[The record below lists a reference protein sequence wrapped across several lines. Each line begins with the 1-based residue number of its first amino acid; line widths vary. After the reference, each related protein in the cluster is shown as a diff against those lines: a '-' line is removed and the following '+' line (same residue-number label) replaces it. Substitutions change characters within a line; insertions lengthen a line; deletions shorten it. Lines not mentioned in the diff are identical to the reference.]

1 MIKYQSQLDKMFK
14 KPLLYAVFII
24 LFSCS
29 VANVSA
35 VGVGVSPAN
44 MTFDSHV
51 GITGFQSL
59 FVINDGQSISDYR
72 VYVDDKYVDWFT
84 ISPNNFTLQPG
95 EHKEVIIGLKPP
107 ISANG
112 DYEMKAYVIASAPSS
127 DFEVGSGIKIPVKI
141 NVSNKGLF
149 YASGAILVLAVG
161 MILTGTRWR
170 KKRRQN
176 RVDLNTAEIR
186 IADTAV
192 ASSVVD
198 EFDNRDANSDYDLE
212 EENNNLSSK

>member
-1 MIKYQSQLDKMFK
+1 MFK
-14 KPLLYAVFII
+14 KPLLSTVFII
-24 LFSCS
+24 IFICS

-59 FVINDGQSISDYR
+59 FVINDGESVSDYR
-72 VYVDDKYVDWFT
+72 VYVDDKYVDWFS

-107 ISANG
+107 ISASGN
-112 DYEMKAYVIASAPSS
+112 YEMKAYVIASAPSS
-127 DFEVGSGIKIPVKI
+127 NFEVGSGIKIPVKMK
-141 NVSNKGLF
+141 VSNKGLF
-149 YASGAILVLAVG
+149 YVSGAILVLAVG
-161 MILTGTRWR
+161 IMLTGTRWNR
-170 KKRRQN
+170 KRRQS
-176 RVDLNTAEIR
+176 RVNLNTADIR

-192 ASSVVD
+192 ASSIVNEADKNDVD
-198 EFDNRDANSDYDLE
+198 SGSEMEGDIDYDDE
-212 EENNNLSSK
+212 K

>member
-1 MIKYQSQLDKMFK
+1 MNKFLNCNLMKMFK
-14 KPLLYAVFII
+14 KLLICII
-24 LFSCS
+24 FTIFCIYS

-44 MTFDSHV
+44 MSFDAHV
-51 GITGFQSL
+51 GITEYQSL

-72 VYVDDKYVDWFT
+72 VYVDDQYVDWFS

-107 ISANG
+107 VSANG
-112 DYEMKAYVIASAPSS
+112 NYYMKAYVIASAPSS

-161 MILTGTRWR
+161 MILTGTRWNR
-170 KKRRQN
+170 KRKQD
-176 RVDLNTAEIR
+176 RVNVNTADIR
-186 IADTAV
+186 VADVAV

-198 EFDNRDANSDYDLE
+198 EVTNCDLGLGSGLE
-212 EENNNLSSK
+212 DEID

>member
-1 MIKYQSQLDKMFK
+1 MTEFHNCSLMKMFK
-14 KPLLYAVFII
+14 RLLICTIFTIFCIYS
-24 LFSCS
+24 L
-29 VANVSA
+29 ANASA

-44 MTFDSHV
+44 MSFDAHI
-51 GITGFQSL
+51 GITEYQSL

-72 VYVDDKYVDWFT
+72 VYVDDQYVDWFS

-107 ISANG
+107 VSANG
-112 DYEMKAYVIASAPSS
+112 NYDMKAYVIASAPSS

-161 MILTGTRWR
+161 MILTGTRWNR
-170 KKRRQN
+170 KRKQD
-176 RVDLNTAEIR
+176 RVNVNTADIR
-186 IADTAV
+186 VADVAV
-192 ASSVVD
+192 ASSAVD
-198 EFDNRDANSDYDLE
+198 EVTNCDLGLGSGLE
-212 EENNNLSSK
+212 DEID